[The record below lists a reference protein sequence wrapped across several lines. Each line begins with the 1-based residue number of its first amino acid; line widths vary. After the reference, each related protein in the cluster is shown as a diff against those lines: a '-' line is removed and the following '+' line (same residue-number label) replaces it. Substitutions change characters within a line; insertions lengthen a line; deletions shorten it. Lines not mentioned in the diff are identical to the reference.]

1 MPAARLCPDCGKK
14 IKSERHVCQP
24 TSVDKMDEIKAWTA
38 KQRSSDEDEDE
49 D

>member
-24 TSVDKMDEIKAWTA
+24 SAVEKMEEIEAWRERH
-38 KQRSSDEDEDE
+38 RSSEEDEDE
-49 D
+49 G